1 MVNEVG
7 IPGIYVILL
16 VILFLYRLF
25 PKSNALYYTSVF
37 ALVCVTVLRGVEVG
51 TDYPGYIM
59 DLEYYNSVEKVLNTT
74 SRTEKGFYW
83 LLYYSNRLGI
93 HYLILFGGMFITTLW
108 AILRLANYNKCDK
121 SWVLLLFY
129 MMGFY
134 FMSFNIIRQMFAI
147 SIILLAVPW
156 LFKKKYVLFAGVT
169 IFTSLLFHSSEMLFL
184 LLIPLHW
191 YVSKDN
197 IKLNKKVLYI
207 GVIGSFVMYYV
218 AQRFL
223 FVYALQ
229 LLALLGMGDTYSIY
243 IKLAADRETIG
254 YTTSMLYTILA
265 LIIIY
270 LKNPKTCIFETYAVV
285 VSIVIFNL
293 TNVMAAFAYR
303 LFIDFNIFILFLIP
317 LMLGE
322 LKIKEKRYFMVVI
335 ICFCSVMFTYKYYLN
350 NHGQVKP
357 YYFIFEDGK

>member
-7 IPGIYVILL
+7 LPGIYVILL
-16 VILFLYRLF
+16 VILFLYRSF

-37 ALVCVTVLRGVEVG
+37 ALVCVAVLRGVEVG
-51 TDYPGYIM
+51 TDYPSYIS
-59 DLEYYNSVEKVLNTT
+59 DFENYYSVERVLAAT

-83 LLYYSNRLGI
+83 LLYYSNSLGI
-93 HYLILFGGMFITTLW
+93 HYIILYGGMFVTTLW
-108 AILRLANYNKCDK
+108 AILRLANYNRCDK

-147 SIILLAVPW
+147 SLILLAVPW
-156 LFKKKYVLFAGVT
+156 LFERKYVLFAGVT
-169 IFTSLLFHSSEMLFL
+169 FLTSLLFHSSEMLFL

-191 YVSKDN
+191 YVNKVN
-197 IKLNKKVLYI
+197 GQLNKTILYA

-223 FVYALQ
+223 FVYVLQ
-229 LLALLGMGDTYSIY
+229 LLSLLGMGDTYAIY
-243 IKLAADRETIG
+243 IELAADRESIG
-254 YTTSMLYTILA
+254 NTTSMLYTILA
-265 LIIIY
+265 LVVVF
-270 LKNPKTCIFETYAVV
+270 LKNPKTYIFETYAVV
-285 VSIVIFNL
+285 ISIVIFNL
-293 TNVMAAFAYR
+293 TNVMAVFAYR

-322 LKIKEKRYFMVVI
+322 LRNKEKRYFMAVI

-350 NHGQVKP
+350 NNGQVKP